1 MSQGDWSALLTVLAI
16 PAGGVIA
23 ALVLWLI
30 LRERD

>member
-30 LRERD
+30 FRERD